1 VLESFDLPD
10 ISPNCPDRSSSNVA
24 TQSLMLMNSD
34 FILGM
39 SQSMAKRLI
48 ADRPG
53 QPVDQLRW
61 GWKLALGR
69 SPTANQLARAGEFLQ
84 IQTKTFAE
92 RNPAATEPHQAALAT
107 YCQALL
113 SSNGFLYIE

>member
-1 VLESFDLPD
+1 
-10 ISPNCPDRSSSNVA
+10 
-24 TQSLMLMNSD
+24 MLMNSD

-39 SQSMAKRLI
+39 SQSMAVRLI
-48 ADRPG
+48 ADRPDR
-53 QPVDQLRW
+53 PVDQLRW
-61 GWKLALGR
+61 GWELALGR

-84 IQTKTFAE
+84 MQTKTFAE
-92 RNPAATEPHQAALAT
+92 RTPAVTEPHQAALAT